1 MVWLRSPQATQVR
14 RIGHPAQMTDGTGV
28 AGLPDFGIQDVRI
41 LNDLPAKNFLTFH
54 NGISRGT
61 RPVAKAMRGTNSCG
75 TPVITA
81 ALVTLAKTIGQSGMS
96 AARRRYRVYGTPKR
110 SKRKKMTPQP
120 NASIPKRVFPVAR
133 IATGP
138 RGSPATQPGTR
149 YEHPRGKAEV

>member
-1 MVWLRSPQATQVR
+1 
-14 RIGHPAQMTDGTGV
+14 
-28 AGLPDFGIQDVRI
+28 
-41 LNDLPAKNFLTFH
+41 
-54 NGISRGT
+54 
-61 RPVAKAMRGTNSCG
+61 MRGTNSCG

-149 YEHPRGKAEV
+149 YEHPRGKAEADTDGAAWPALKLQPLPAQFPAAPARQSSQF